1 MKSLFLIQDQDEG
14 SSHPRTPPVHRKKA
28 PPPPPRPPAK
38 MGPSRHPTPTVTP
51 FPTTAQA
58 PGYRRRQLRRQRPPN
73 RPLRRRF
80 RCRHGDPR
88 RGARPRWGR
97 SPPALAWQGI
107 SGCMSLNITEPHP
120 KDYCF
125 RRNCSERRSRLSLLV
140 SAWSP
145 PSFPPLPFPLFPSP
159 SPPPC
164 TTRPPTRTSPPKQAP
179 APVISLD
186 LGTQHRWYELAGPR
200 TCARRRSCRGA
211 LVPCAPVKEQVWGLV
226 GGRRGNGPLV
236 RGKIRRLRASA
247 SATQRA
253 CSQPCR
259 VQCGWGAQDRR
270 DLDL

>member
-125 RRNCSERRSRLSLLV
+125 RRNCSERRSRQRGPRRVFRQLLSAPPRQLLSAPPRLRLVSSLL
-140 SAWSP
+140 SSSP
-145 PSFPPLPFPLFPSP
+145 LPPLPLPVSSSLYHP
-159 SPPPC
+159 
-164 TTRPPTRTSPPKQAP
+164 TTDPHLSTQAGTSTCYQPRPRHA
-179 APVISLD
+179 A
-186 LGTQHRWYELAGPR
+186 
-200 TCARRRSCRGA
+200 
-211 LVPCAPVKEQVWGLV
+211 
-226 GGRRGNGPLV
+226 PLV
-236 RGKIRRLRASA
+236 RTRRPPHLRPPPLLPWSLGALRARKRA
-247 SATQRA
+247 SMGSRWR
-253 CSQPCR
+253 PP
-259 VQCGWGAQDRR
+259 G
-270 DLDL
+270 